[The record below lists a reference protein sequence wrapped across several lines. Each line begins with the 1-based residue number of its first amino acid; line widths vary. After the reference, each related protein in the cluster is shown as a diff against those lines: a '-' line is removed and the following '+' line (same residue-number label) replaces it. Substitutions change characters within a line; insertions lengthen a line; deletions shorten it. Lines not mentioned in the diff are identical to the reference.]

1 MLYLLCLIKKNKGH
15 FQLTATIC
23 PVRVVFLFIQSY
35 SRPRESWRLRPD
47 HSLIR
52 TVVNTAKNSWKKQV
66 RAQWKEWEKNGPLK
80 QPRGGD
86 DDSLKLSL
94 RTHWLSTIFSTSAH
108 ISTQNASRNF
118 NSEMKKSNWQE
129 LASSLQFGRVS
140 SPVEITLQCVSQA
153 LDGPTART
161 LFQCKVGMEEA

>member
-1 MLYLLCLIKKNKGH
+1 MK
-15 FQLTATIC
+15 
-23 PVRVVFLFIQSY
+23 RV
-35 SRPRESWRLRPD
+35 
-47 HSLIR
+47 
-52 TVVNTAKNSWKKQV
+52 
-66 RAQWKEWEKNGPLK
+66 EKNGPLK

-153 LDGPTART
+153 PDGPTART